1 MMGMLELFVGEHV
14 ETTTCLIS
22 SISTGLPLDLLH
34 SRGITLSWNL
44 QTTLLWVSI
53 IFMFS
58 TWAFFSWSCSWA
70 SYRPWEV
77 WGLSVEHKI
86 NGISE
91 DYFFR
96 KIFPY
101 SLSGDATYWPKNAF
115 LDNFFDDARS
125 EELRNK
131 ISTFFQGPTEAFKV
145 SWIRLKHTRRIAHT
159 MVSLMFSCWTSSSGV

>member
-1 MMGMLELFVGEHV
+1 MKWWLLAMMGMLELFVGEHV

-91 DYFFR
+91 DYFFAR
-96 KIFPY
+96 FSHTLFLEMQLTDPKMLSSIT
-101 SLSGDATYWPKNAF
+101 SLMMRGLRSWEIRS
-115 LDNFFDDARS
+115 LHFFRV
-125 EELRNK
+125 L
-131 ISTFFQGPTEAFKV
+131 
-145 SWIRLKHTRRIAHT
+145 LKH
-159 MVSLMFSCWTSSSGV
+159 SKFLGLD